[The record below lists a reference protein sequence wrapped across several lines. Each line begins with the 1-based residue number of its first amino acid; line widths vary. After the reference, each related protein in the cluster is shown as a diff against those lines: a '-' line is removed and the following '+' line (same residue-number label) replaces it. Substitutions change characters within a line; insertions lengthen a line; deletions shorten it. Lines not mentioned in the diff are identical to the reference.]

1 MSGAKAGLRGFD
13 TMARRIFVVLV
24 IGIGLAAMLSA
35 SVAGQRRIAD
45 LRRVQDVRTADRLS
59 TFAQLLERT
68 LPGQRQILAETDVPF
83 LRQVSG
89 PIAGEPSPELMALL
103 AARLPQGITARVT
116 DIPITQCHRA
126 RKPRGGYTEADRIW
140 LTTVAPT
147 DCWLITVRLRD
158 GSLWRFVTGPPPL
171 LLTSNGT
178 DPLYLVVLGVVAA
191 IVAAL
196 VARMA
201 ARPVRALARA
211 AAKLGPDLDA
221 PPLAERGPAEV
232 VTATRAFNAMQQ
244 RLRQHL
250 SEQRHMIAAITHDL
264 QTPMTRLRLR
274 LDSLEDDDLRR
285 RLLDDWRAMEAI
297 VDQGL
302 ELARASDAQEGL
314 LRLDVDSLIASLVED
329 AAETGADVAF
339 GLAAGQDIICRPQ
352 MLRRCVQNLLD
363 NAIKHGGCA
372 RLSTIA
378 TAHELVIEVRDHG
391 PGIPESRLDE
401 VFEPMVRL
409 EVSRSRE
416 TGGTGLG
423 LTIARILAR
432 RNGARITLANA
443 PDGGLI
449 ARLAIARNIRSDDS
463 QTRHA

>member
-1 MSGAKAGLRGFD
+1 MSAARAGLRGLD

-24 IGIGLAAMLSA
+24 IGIGLATMLSA
-35 SVAGQRRIAD
+35 SVAEQRRIAD
-45 LRRVQDVRTADRLS
+45 LRGVQDVRTADRLA
-59 TFAQLLERT
+59 TFAQLLERI
-68 LPGQRQILAETDVPF
+68 PPAQRQILAEANLPF
-83 LRQVSG
+83 LRQVGG
-89 PIAGEPSPELMALL
+89 PIAGEPNRELMALL
-103 AARLPQGITARVT
+103 AARLPPSITAHVS
-116 DIPITQCHRA
+116 DIPLTQCQG
-126 RKPRGGYTEADRIW
+126 RKPPAGYTKADQIW

-147 DCWLITVRLRD
+147 DCWLITARLPD
-158 GSLWRFVTGPPPL
+158 GSLWRFVSGPPPL
-171 LLTSNGT
+171 LSTSSGT
-178 DPLYLVVLGVVAA
+178 DPLYLVVLAVVAA
-191 IVAAL
+191 NVAAL

-244 RLRQHL
+244 RLRSHL
-250 SEQRHMIAAITHDL
+250 TEQRHMIAAITHDL

-274 LDSLEDDDLRR
+274 LDALQDGELRG

-302 ELARASDAQEGL
+302 ELARASDAQEAL
-314 LRLDVDSLIASLVED
+314 ARLDVDSMIGSLVED

-339 GLAAGQDIICRPQ
+339 DRAAGQDIVCRPQ

-363 NAIKHGGCA
+363 NAVKHGGDA

-378 TAHELVIEVRDHG
+378 TAKELVIEVRDHG
-391 PGIPESRLDE
+391 PGIPENQLDE
-401 VFEPMVRL
+401 VFGPMVRL
-409 EVSRSRE
+409 EASRSRE

-432 RNGARITLANA
+432 RNAAHVTLANA

-449 ARLAIARNIRSDDS
+449 ARLAIARTITTEC
-463 QTRHA
+463 QAG